1 MFNQPVEWD
10 KILKKFVLASRLRLS
25 RRLKMI
31 NWDHSF
37 NCSTM
42 HEKIHSEMKW
52 SLTTGFE
59 CMFYP
64 KIEKNFQCNNTPSE
78 YTRLYEKIQNAMF
91 TKYTRLAHH
100 KTQFKLNFRIAIK
113 FAQIH
118 QNLVKQ
124 SIYYVQLFKLPKI
137 EIKIV
142 IHQWLSFDRVT
153 NLVKWIFD
161 TTMNLNG

>member
-1 MFNQPVEWD
+1 MRQNFEEIRISIKVKVKQKVENDQPGH
-10 KILKKFVLASRLRLS
+10 F
-25 RRLKMI
+25 
-31 NWDHSF
+31 F

-59 CMFYP
+59 CMFCT
-64 KIEKNFQCNNTPSE
+64 KIEKNFRCNNTPSE

-153 NLVKWIFD
+153 NLVK
-161 TTMNLNG
+161 

>member
-1 MFNQPVEWD
+1 
-10 KILKKFVLASRLRLS
+10 
-25 RRLKMI
+25 MI
-31 NWDHSF
+31 NWDHFF

-59 CMFYP
+59 CMFCT
-64 KIEKNFQCNNTPSE
+64 KIEKNLRCNNTPSE

-118 QNLVKQ
+118 QNFVKQ
-124 SIYYVQLFKLPKI
+124 SICYVQLFKLPKI
-137 EIKIV
+137 EIKNPIPKPTLIGSNISTAIPQPIRNFEDSV
-142 IHQWLSFDRVT
+142 QILLRSG
-153 NLVKWIFD
+153 NL
-161 TTMNLNG
+161 T